1 MRLKKEPEDRLAE
14 SVKMAGA
21 ATAGATGL
29 KSALNSILSGKAGAV
44 AKMLPKAL
52 GRGAGA
58 GGLAMAMSPDDVSP
72 GASEVERKL
81 EAGEPLS
88 EDEALQL
95 QLMKDEAAEGMKR
108 ALDEKAAKQR
118 HTQGRRA
125 FNKEMLDYDSRLTEE
140 DLQDSEPVDEVEEES
155 VIDEPIDED
164 KQMRMDELLKQL
176 KNNKYYRT

>member
-29 KSALNSILSGKAGAV
+29 KGALNSILSGKAGAV

-108 ALDEKAAKQR
+108 AVDEEADAQR
-118 HTQGRRA
+118 RTQGRRE
-125 FNKEMLDYDSRLTEE
+125 FNKMMMDYETEPTEE
-140 DLQDSEPVDEVEEES
+140 ELQDSEPADELEEDTGVSE
-155 VIDEPIDED
+155 ED
-164 KQMRMDELLKQL
+164 AKQLRVDELLKKL
-176 KNNKYYRT
+176 KMHNI

>member
-108 ALDEKAAKQR
+108 AVDEDADAQR
-118 HTQGRRA
+118 RTQGRRE
-125 FNKEMLDYDSRLTEE
+125 FNKMMMDYETEPTEE
-140 DLQDSEPVDEVEEES
+140 ELPSYEPVDELEEDTGVSE
-155 VIDEPIDED
+155 ED
-164 KQMRMDELLKQL
+164 AKQMRVDELLKRI
-176 KNNKYYRT
+176 KKFNI

>member
-58 GGLAMAMSPDDVSP
+58 AGLAMALSPDDVSP

-95 QLMKDEAAEGMKR
+95 QLMKDEAAEGMAR
-108 ALDEKAAKQR
+108 AKNKAEFDKKAR
-118 HTQGRRA
+118 SS
-125 FNKEMLDYDSRLTEE
+125 NKELNRMILEREIAPTEE
-140 DLQDSEPVDEVEEES
+140 ELQDSEPVGKVEEES
-155 VIDEPIDED
+155 MIDEPVDED
-164 KQMRMDELLKQL
+164 KQMRIEDLLKEL

>member
-1 MRLKKEPEDRLAE
+1 MKLKKEPEDRLAE

-52 GRGAGA
+52 GAA
-58 GGLAMAMSPDDVSP
+58 GLAMALSPDDVSP

-88 EDEALQL
+88 EDEAMEL
-95 QLMKDEAAEGMKR
+95 QLMKDQAKDDMDRAGREEAATQER
-108 ALDEKAAKQR
+108 
-118 HTQGRRA
+118 TQGRRE
-125 FNKEMLDYDSRLTEE
+125 FNKMMMDYETEPTEE
-140 DLQDSEPVDEVEEES
+140 ELQDSEPVDDAEEES
-155 VIDEPIDED
+155 GVSEED
-164 KQMRMDELLKQL
+164 AKQMRIDELLQRMKRF
-176 KNNKYYRT
+176 NV

>member
-29 KSALNSILSGKAGAV
+29 KGALNSILSGKAGAV

-108 ALDEKAAKQR
+108 AVDEEADAQR
-118 HTQGRRA
+118 RTQARRE
-125 FNKEMLDYDSRLTEE
+125 FNKMMMDYETEPTEE
-140 DLQDSEPVDEVEEES
+140 ELPSYEPADELEEDTGVSE
-155 VIDEPIDED
+155 ED
-164 KQMRMDELLKQL
+164 AKQMRVDELLKRI
-176 KNNKYYRT
+176 KKFNI